1 MQRDLNRSA
10 ILNGA
15 VGSYLGLGDQA
26 IEVEAAFAS
35 ALGMSR
41 PYISD
46 WHGTRDVFADCA
58 RVLGM
63 AAKSNGRIGQE
74 LFLLQTTDINETIE
88 YRPATVVGSSIMP
101 HKNNPRKTEA
111 LIQYSRSIPRL
122 AEVVQDDIQNH
133 FERDNTSR
141 PNRVLAS
148 ISLETDVMYRTM
160 TRLIAELKVK
170 TVMRQNVD
178 KTRGLMLSQR
188 LAFALAEKIGKT
200 DANQRL
206 QDVAKKAL
214 ENELTLR
221 EAFSE
226 SDMSD
231 LLDDKTLDEL
241 LEPTT
246 YIGLASQQ
254 TELVISEIRQLRS
267 EEGAP

>member
-1 MQRDLNRSA
+1 
-10 ILNGA
+10 
-15 VGSYLGLGDQA
+15 
-26 IEVEAAFAS
+26 
-35 ALGMSR
+35 
-41 PYISD
+41 
-46 WHGTRDVFADCA
+46 
-58 RVLGM
+58 
-63 AAKSNGRIGQE
+63 
-74 LFLLQTTDINETIE
+74 
-88 YRPATVVGSSIMP
+88 
-101 HKNNPRKTEA
+101 
-111 LIQYSRSIPRL
+111 
-122 AEVVQDDIQNH
+122 
-133 FERDNTSR
+133 
-141 PNRVLAS
+141 
-148 ISLETDVMYRTM
+148 MYRTV

-178 KTRGLMLSQR
+178 KTRCLMLSQR

-200 DANQRL
+200 EANQRL
-206 QDVAKKAL
+206 HDVAKKAL

-221 EAFSE
+221 EAFRQ